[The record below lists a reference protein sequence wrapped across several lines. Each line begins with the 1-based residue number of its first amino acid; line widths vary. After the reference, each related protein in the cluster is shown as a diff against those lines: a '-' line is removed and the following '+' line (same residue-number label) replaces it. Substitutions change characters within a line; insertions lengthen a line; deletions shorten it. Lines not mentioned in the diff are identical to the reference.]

1 MITYEP
7 GLSYDPESM
16 TLGAPWRDEFEPVFV
31 QHGATGDEPLLSAT
45 FENDDGDRVR
55 ILFTPEEAARI
66 GRQLFEWAEEQERA
80 EEQE

>member
-1 MITYEP
+1 MITYEA

-31 QHGATGDEPLLSAT
+31 QHGATGAEPLLSVT
-45 FENDDGDRVR
+45 FEEENGDRAR
-55 ILFTPEEAARI
+55 ILFNPEEAARI
-66 GRQLFEWAEEQERA
+66 GRQLVEWAEEQE

>member
-1 MITYEP
+1 MITYET

-16 TLGAPWRDEFEPVFV
+16 TLGAPWRDEFEPEFI
-31 QHGATGDEPLLSAT
+31 QHGYKGDDPFLSVT
-45 FENDDGDRVR
+45 FTTEEERVR
-55 ILFTPEEAARI
+55 ILFTPEEAARF